1 MSQSTIIDC
10 EYVVV
15 GSGAGGGTVAARLAE
30 SGRTVILLEAGGDA
44 KSSADDPEPSADL
57 RLPSDY
63 DVPAFHPF
71 ASENPAMRWDYF
83 VRHYSDERAN
93 SAVTHYVEDK
103 GVLYPRA
110 GVLGGCTAHNAMIC
124 VYPHNEDWD
133 LIAAQT
139 SDASWQSDR
148 MRRHFERL
156 ENCRH
161 RPLLRWLA
169 KVGINPARHGWNG
182 WLTTEAAL
190 PMEELENEPL
200 RRLIAKA
207 AFSVLKDEG
216 QPVERVRWFLESGLD
231 PNDWRL
237 VGDDSTGIRYLPLS
251 TQHHARVGA
260 RERVLDVVRRHPTRL
275 RVMLHTLVTRVL
287 FDEERRAKGVEY
299 LRGRKLYRAHAQ
311 AVESSGEKGSIRAS
325 RGVILACGA
334 FNTPQVLLLS
344 GIGPGAQLRDH
355 GIPVVVD
362 LNGVGKNLQDRYEV
376 GVVNRMAKDWKA
388 FDGAKF
394 EVGDEPYAAWNERR
408 DGIYATNGSLMTVFR
423 RSPKADRAGPP
434 DLFCMSLLS
443 RFTGYYPGYSRDIA
457 KHLNYLTWVVLKA
470 HTTNRA
476 GEVTLRSPDPRDPP
490 LVDFKYFDDGGEEDL
505 AAVVDGIRFVR
516 KLTAGLGEDLVE
528 EEEVPGTGVQ
538 SDEELAAFVRSHAW
552 GHHASCS
559 CPIGAATDGGVLS
572 SDFRVH
578 GTQNLYVVD
587 ASVFPRIPGFF
598 LVSAVYMVGEK
609 AAEVILA
616 DALT

>member
-1 MSQSTIIDC
+1 MNQSAGIDC

-30 SGRTVILLEAGGDA
+30 SGRNVILLEAGGDA
-44 KSSADDPEPSADL
+44 KDPAEDAEPSADL
-57 RLPSDY
+57 RLPGDY

-71 ASENPAMRWDYF
+71 ASENPTMRWDYF

-133 LIAAQT
+133 RIAAET

-169 KVGINPARHGWNG
+169 KVGINPSRHGWNG

-190 PMEELENEPL
+190 PMEELENESL
-200 RRLIAKA
+200 RHLIAKA
-207 AFSVLKDEG
+207 AFAVLKEEG

-251 TQHHARVGA
+251 TRGHARVGA
-260 RERVLDVVRRHPTRL
+260 RERVLDVVRRHPTHL

-287 FDEERRAKGVEY
+287 FDEGRRATGVEY

-311 AVESSGEKGSIRAS
+311 AVEGSGEKGSIRAS

-344 GIGPGAQLRDH
+344 GIGPRAQLRDH

-394 EVGDEPYAAWNERR
+394 EVGDEPYGAWDEQR
-408 DGIYATNGSLMTVFR
+408 DGIYATNGALMTVFR
-423 RSPKADRAGPP
+423 RSPKADKAGPP

-476 GEVTLRSPDPRDPP
+476 GEVTLRSADPRDTPV
-490 LVDFKYFDDGGEEDL
+490 VDFKYFDDGGKEDL

-516 KLTAGLGEDLVE
+516 KLTAGLGEDLA
-528 EEEVPGTGVQ
+528 EEVPGKEVQ
-538 SDEELAAFVRSHAW
+538 SDEELAAFVRAHAW

-559 CPIGAATDGGVLS
+559 CPIGAEADGGVLS

-616 DALT
+616 DART